1 MDSSKYL
8 INEDPVFFLPSLAVG
23 IGLNE
28 SILLQKI
35 HGWLQCTPKEH
46 IGRNWIYNSYKSW
59 HEQLPFM
66 SETTIK
72 RTIKNLI
79 DKKIILVENFNKNSF
94 DKTLWYSIDY
104 EKLNEI
110 VETVDSV
117 KMDYRGGQNDLTI
130 VSKWTD
136 NTNNNYN
143 NIHNNK
149 EIYKESFE
157 QVWKLYPNKKGKEN
171 AYKSFIKAMKDG
183 VLVEDITKGIERYCD
198 YIETKGVQ
206 PQFIKHG
213 STWFNQKCW
222 QDEYDTE
229 KEDVPKWFN
238 NYNDLTTSSDSDDED
253 WEELLDGLHNDS

>member
-28 SILLQKI
+28 AILLQKI

-72 RTIKNLI
+72 RAIKNLI

-104 EKLNEI
+104 EKMNEI
-110 VETVDSV
+110 VETIDSV
-117 KMDYRGGQNDLTI
+117 KMDYREGQNGLTI
-130 VSKWTD
+130 VSERTD

-149 EIYKESFE
+149 EIYKERFQKPTLEEVEEYCKQRNSTVNPKTFYEYFE
-157 QVWKLYPNKKGKEN
+157 TGGWVDSKGNKVKNWKQKIITWENSRKPKEEKTPDWFEKNNK
-171 AYKSFIKAMKDG
+171 
-183 VLVEDITKGIERYCD
+183 VVE
-198 YIETKGVQ
+198 
-206 PQFIKHG
+206 
-213 STWFNQKCW
+213 
-222 QDEYDTE
+222 
-229 KEDVPKWFN
+229 
-238 NYNDLTTSSDSDDED
+238 TSEEEQREL
-253 WEELLDGLHNDS
+253 EELVDGLCNIY